1 MPFLSEFLLSL
12 VMKIR
17 IVYLLVL
24 MIAITACHKR
34 VRPQPRKPVI
44 YLYPEKPSEIKVV
57 LSFDGEVTA
66 TYPVTDDNSW
76 SVKADP
82 SGEIT
87 ADGKK
92 YHYLFWEGEAEM
104 SELVNKNFENGFVV
118 EGKNAVEFLETT
130 LTKIGLNSK
139 ERNDFIVYWLPELN
153 RNKYNFIYFL
163 TNKEYDSFA
172 RLKVTPQPDQE
183 LRVFMIFKPLE
194 EPVAIPEQEFKS
206 FHREG
211 FTLVDWGGCEIK
223 SSLKIAAKA
232 L

>member
-1 MPFLSEFLLSL
+1 MNKILLF
-12 VMKIR
+12 
-17 IVYLLVL
+17 IVV
-24 MIAITACHKR
+24 IAITTFSCHKK

-44 YLYPEKPSEIKVV
+44 YLYPEKPSEIKVK
-57 LSFDGEVTA
+57 LSFDGVVTA
-66 TYPVTDDNSW
+66 TYPVTENNSW
-76 SVKADP
+76 TVKADAT
-82 SGEIT
+82 GEIT
-87 ADGKK
+87 TANGKK

-104 SELVNKNFENGFVV
+104 SEVVNKNFENGFVV
-118 EGKNAVEFLETT
+118 EGKNTAEFLETT

-172 RLKVTPQPDQE
+172 RLNVTPRPDQE
-183 LRVFMIFKPLE
+183 LRVFMIFKPIE
-194 EPVAIPEQEFKS
+194 EHVTIPEQKFNS

-223 SSLKIAAKA
+223 SSLKIATKV